1 MKNFIVRAV
10 SLIAIV
16 VLLFGYNSVLSVR
29 AKDEQIAKLQAS
41 LGEDADNTAKLQNSY
56 ADGVYEG
63 EGTGFGGPID
73 VKVTIENG
81 QMKDVEIISAENE
94 DGTYLETAKGV
105 ISKILDAQTPE
116 VDVMSGATFSS
127 TGIKDAVADAL
138 QKAGN

>member
-1 MKNFIVRAV
+1 MRNFIVRAV
-10 SLIAIV
+10 SFITIV
-16 VLLFGYNSVLSVR
+16 VLLFGYNSVLNVR

-41 LGEDADNTAKLQNSY
+41 LDEDADNTAKLQNSY

-63 EGTGFGGPID
+63 KGTGFGGPVD
-73 VKVTIENG
+73 VKLTIENG

-94 DGTYLETAKGV
+94 DGTYLETAKG
-105 ISKILDAQTPE
+105 IIPKILDAQTPE

>member
-1 MKNFIVRAV
+1 MKTQRILDSHRI
-10 SLIAIV
+10 LIQM
-16 VLLFGYNSVLSVR
+16 VLMKEKER
-29 AKDEQIAKLQAS
+29 I
-41 LGEDADNTAKLQNSY
+41 
-56 ADGVYEG
+56 
-63 EGTGFGGPID
+63 GGSID
-73 VKVTIENG
+73 VKVTIQDG
-81 QMKDVEIISAENE
+81 QLKNIEIISAENE